1 MAAMSTTPA
10 TPLRPEQEAALRYI
24 REKGTEAPLASIR
37 QRLAKTFAQLETLLA
52 SLPAEA
58 VRIRPAPDRWSVH
71 EIVDHLAESHR
82 PAVDQLRDLLRGE
95 RPPGG
100 PVPASLLS
108 EDPLGHPWP
117 SLVRELSGIHRE
129 LLALLA
135 GASDET
141 PLTVQAPVVMV
152 VKVREEDGSLTPVEW
167 TGEFDWKAFAI
178 LLRAHTLEHVAQIE
192 RTLQASRYSAA
203 Q

>member
-1 MAAMSTTPA
+1 MSTTPA

-37 QRLAKTFAQLETLLA
+37 QRMAKTFAQLEALLA
-52 SLPAEA
+52 SLPEEA

-108 EDPLGHPWP
+108 ADPLGHPWP
-117 SLVRELSGIHRE
+117 GLLRELSGIHRE
-129 LLALLA
+129 LLALLDS
-135 GASDET
+135 ASEET
-141 PLTVQAPVVMV
+141 PLTAKAPVLMV

-167 TGEFDWKAFAI
+167 TAEFDWKAFAI

-192 RTLQASRYSAA
+192 RTLQSSGEPSTA
-203 Q
+203 

>member
-1 MAAMSTTPA
+1 MSTTPA

-37 QRLAKTFAQLETLLA
+37 ERMAKTFAQMETLLA
-52 SLPAEA
+52 SLPEEA
-58 VRIRPAPDRWSVH
+58 VRIRPAPGRWSVH
-71 EIVDHLAESHR
+71 EIVDHLTESHR

-108 EDPLGHPWP
+108 ADPLGHPWP

-129 LLALLA
+129 ILALLA
-135 GASDET
+135 SASEKT
-141 PLTVQAPVVMV
+141 PLTVKAPVVMI

-167 TGEFDWKAFAI
+167 IGDFDWKAFTI